1 MPVVELPGMRPVNMG
16 TLTVETRKGDD
27 GSVYLCS
34 PDALPPYPRSLTDR
48 LDEWAEK
55 APDRTLFAD
64 RGPDGEWRH
73 LTYAM
78 ARERSRAIAQYLIDL
93 GLSADRP
100 IAILSG
106 NSLEHA
112 QLALGAMRAGIPF
125 AAISPAYSLVAKD
138 YAKLEHIFNLLTPGF
153 VFVAEGKPFEPALA
167 AVMRPGM
174 ALANARD
181 MLPGAATFE
190 TILDT
195 RPTSAVDEADAAVTG
210 DTVAKFLFT
219 SGSTG
224 MPKGVINTQRM
235 ICCNQVMIAEALA
248 FLKDRPPVLVDWL
261 PWNHTAGG
269 NHNFGIAIHNGG
281 TLYIDDGNPTPAGI
295 AKTVRNLEEIAP
307 TLYFNV
313 PKGYE
318 MLVEHLARN
327 DRLRESFFSQVG
339 LLQYAGAGLAQHVWD
354 ALEDLA
360 RKTTGK
366 KVMIITGYGS
376 TETAPFA
383 LTTTWPVDRPGE
395 VGLPAPGLELKLVP
409 NEEKLEL
416 RLRGPNITPGY
427 WRQPDK
433 TAESFDEEGFY
444 RIGDALKF
452 VDPDDPNRGLLFDG
466 RVSED
471 FKLSTG
477 TWVNMGAVR
486 GAIVKA
492 FAPYV
497 RDAVL
502 TGLDRNHIGALLF
515 LDADAARKIAPELA
529 NAGDAELAAS
539 PALRKVFQERLDAMA
554 AQSTGSS
561 NLVARAI
568 VLDRP
573 PSIDLNEVTDKGSIN
588 QRAVM
593 SARAQLV
600 EDLYAEPSPAHVLV
614 AQRKK

>member
-1 MPVVELPGMRPVNMG
+1 MPVVDIAGLRPVNMG
-16 TLTVETRKGDD
+16 SLTVERRSGAD
-27 GSVYLCS
+27 GAIYLRS
-34 PDALPPYPRSLTDR
+34 PSPLPDYPRSIIDR
-48 LDEWAEK
+48 MDEWAES
-55 APDRTLFAD
+55 APERVLFAD
-64 RGPDGEWRH
+64 RGPDGEWRY
-73 LTYAM
+73 LTYAD
-78 ARERSRAIAQYLIDL
+78 ARESSRAIAQYLIDL
-93 GLSADRP
+93 GLSQDKP

-106 NSLEHA
+106 NGLEHA
-112 QLALGAMRAGIPF
+112 QLALGAQRAGIPF
-125 AAISPAYSLVAKD
+125 SAISPAYSLVAKD
-138 YAKLEHIFNLLTPGF
+138 YAKLEHIFTLLTPGL
-153 VFVAEGKPFEPALA
+153 VFCADGRPFERALE
-167 AVMRPGM
+167 AVMKPDM
-174 ALANARD
+174 VLANARD
-181 MLPGAATFE
+181 PLPGAVSFADMLATK
-190 TILDT
+190 
-195 RPTSAVDEADAAVTG
+195 PTAAVEEAHARIDG

-224 MPKGVINTQRM
+224 MPKGVINTHRM
-235 ICCNQVMIAEALA
+235 IACNQVMIAEALA
-248 FLKDRPPVLVDWL
+248 FLKDRPPVMVDWL

-295 AKTVRNLEEIAP
+295 TKTVRNLEEIAP

-318 MLVEHLARN
+318 MLSEHLATN
-327 DRLRESFFSQVG
+327 DRLRENFFSEVE
-339 LLQYAGAGLAQHVWD
+339 LMQYAGAGLAQHVWD

-360 RKTTGK
+360 LKTVGK
-366 KVMIITGYGS
+366 KVMIVTGYGS

-409 NEEKLEL
+409 NDEKLEV
-416 RLRGPNITPGY
+416 RLKGPSITPGY

-444 RIGDALKF
+444 RIGDAMKF
-452 VDPDDPNRGLLFDG
+452 VDPEDPDRGLLFDG

-486 GAIVKA
+486 GAIIRG

-515 LDADAARKIAPELA
+515 LDPDAARKIAPDLA
-529 NAGDAELAAS
+529 NADEAALANSAELRS
-539 PALRKVFQERLDAMA
+539 LFQERLDAMA
-554 AQSTGSS
+554 RESTGSS
-561 NLVARAI
+561 NLVARVI
-568 VLDRP
+568 VLEQP
-573 PSIDLNEVTDKGSIN
+573 PSIDRHEITDKGSIN
-588 QRAVM
+588 QNAVM
-593 SARAQLV
+593 SARAELV
-600 EDLYAEPSPAHVLV
+600 EDLYADPAPKHVLV
-614 AQRKK
+614 AKRT